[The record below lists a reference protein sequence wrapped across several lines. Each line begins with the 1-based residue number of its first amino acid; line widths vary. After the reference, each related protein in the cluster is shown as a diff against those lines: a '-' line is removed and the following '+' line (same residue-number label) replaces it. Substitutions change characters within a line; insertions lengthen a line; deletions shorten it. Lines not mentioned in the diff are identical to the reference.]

1 MYPPNFNRL
10 LAASPPIANE
20 EEPTM
25 LDTVR
30 KLDYFAL
37 QAAARPGEGARLLA
51 ALKRHGVNLLALVGF
66 PTGRKAQIDLVP
78 EDAAALRAAAKQMK
92 LALGAKKTCFVIQ
105 GDDRVGAL
113 AETLQTL
120 ADAKINVTAIQ
131 AITAGMGRYGAIFWV
146 KPRDVARAAKA
157 LAAS

>member
-1 MYPPNFNRL
+1 
-10 LAASPPIANE
+10 
-20 EEPTM
+20 M

-37 QAAARPGEGARLLA
+37 QAADRPGEGARLLA
-51 ALKRHGVNLLALVGF
+51 ALKGHGVNLLALSGF
-66 PTGRKAQIDLVP
+66 PSARKAQIDLVP

-113 AETLQTL
+113 ADTLQTL

-131 AITAGMGRYGAIFWV
+131 AVTAGMGRYGAIFWV